1 MQPRSLQQ
9 VLSELD
15 NVYNPQVDSIRQQQ
29 ALLPGQTQ
37 ADIAKAD
44 AAKSTAFDDILN
56 GARRRGAG
64 FSGIPLDEQAKYA
77 SNVYAPSVLQTQNDA
92 RTKAFSL
99 EDAINQIQAQKY
111 NQGQQIYQYETTLN
125 ENRRQ
130 FDESLAQQRAAAAQA
145 SAASASPSFGFNP
158 NITGPKS
165 ASATA
170 VQRADKG
177 FNYFDSN
184 GRAISAAAYA
194 TAKGLNFRD
203 VLSEAAKAGDKG
215 SQTALGF
222 VGNDMGY
229 DPRKVNSKQLADL
242 YNALVWGTGK
252 SASFKPAQAALPP
265 KTMLPLN
272 ANPLALTNPL
282 AIRR

>member
-9 VLSELD
+9 ILGELD

-29 ALLPGQTQ
+29 ALLPSQTT

-77 SNVYAPSVLQTQNDA
+77 SNVYAPQVLQVQNDA

-111 NQGQQIYQYETTLN
+111 NQGQQMYQYETTLN

-130 FDESLAQQRAAAAQA
+130 FDEQQAMARAQQAQQSAAAAT
-145 SAASASPSFGFNP
+145 PSFAFNP
-158 NITGPKS
+158 NLTGPKS
-165 ASATA
+165 QSATA
-170 VQRADKG
+170 VQRSDKG
-177 FNYFDSN
+177 FNYFDAN

-194 TAKGLNFRD
+194 AAKGLNFRD
-203 VLSEAAKAGDKG
+203 VLNEAAKAGDKG

-222 VGNDMGY
+222 VGNDLGY

-252 SASFKPAQAALPP
+252 QATYNAPQAGAKAPAGFTPP
-265 KTMLPLN
+265 T
-272 ANPLALTNPL
+272 AFSGFVNPLAL
-282 AIRR
+282 RR

>member
-1 MQPRSLQQ
+1 MQPRTYQQ
-9 VLSELD
+9 IYDELGSIYD
-15 NVYNPQVDSIRQQQ
+15 PQANLVRQQQ
-29 ALLPGQTQ
+29 QAIPGQIASEEAGLQAKQTQ
-37 ADIAKAD
+37 AY
-44 AAKSTAFDDILN
+44 DDIVN

-64 FSGIPLDEQAKYA
+64 FSGIPLAEQAKYSA
-77 SNVYAPSVLQTQNDA
+77 TEYMPALA
-92 RTKAFSL
+92 RLRQSGQEQATSL
-99 EDAINQIQAQKY
+99 EQAILGIQEKRANSAQQ
-111 NQGQQIYQYETTLN
+111 NYQYETTLA
-125 ENRRQ
+125 EQRRQ
-130 FDESLAQQRAAAAQA
+130 FDEQIAQQRAEAARAA
-145 SAASASPSFGFNP
+145 AASASPTFGFNP
-158 NITGPKS
+158 NLTGPKS

-177 FNYFDSN
+177 FNYFDAN

-194 TAKGLNFRD
+194 AAKGLNFRD
-203 VLSEAAKAGDKG
+203 VLSAAAKAGDKG

-252 SASFKPAQAALPP
+252 SASVAPAQAANPV
-265 KTMLPLN
+265 KTILPLN
-272 ANPLALTNPL
+272 ANPLNLYNPL